1 MKYPCNEMNFTMIA
15 SNLIR
20 IPNMTKSHILLA
32 FAAATMTL
40 TSCFKEEPLN
50 AECDIEKA
58 YIHVDEPLDMFV
70 KKTDTLAT
78 TDQTANVVTFS
89 VRKGTDRTAVA
100 PLFQITP
107 GATISPENGSTQD
120 FSNGGV
126 TYTVTSEDKVWSRT
140 YTVRVNE
147 VADHSP
153 LYDFENF
160 FLEPGKERYYIW
172 TDIIKDNPE
181 DENESGTRL
190 LNWASGNAGFAIVGG
205 NKAPEQYPT
214 APLEEGY
221 KGHGVCL
228 TTRSTGPAGNFFKM
242 PIAAGNL
249 FTGEFIVK
257 TATSEPLESTHF
269 GAGDFCVITKKPLK
283 FSGYYQYTPGA
294 KVTNRQKQVLEGVVD
309 KGDIYAVLFRNT
321 IKDENGEDQVFYLD
335 GTNVKTS
342 PQIVA
347 IAEVSE
353 INKTEGGWNRF
364 EVEFNY
370 RAEIDPV
377 VLANR
382 GYSLAIVCTSSIEGA
397 NFQGAVGSKLLVDE
411 LHVLVD
417 EE

>member
-1 MKYPCNEMNFTMIA
+1 M
-15 SNLIR
+15 
-20 IPNMTKSHILLA
+20 LA

-58 YIHVDEPLDMFV
+58 YIHVDDPSEMFV
-70 KKTDTLAT
+70 KTTDTLAT
-78 TDQTANVVTFS
+78 TDQTVNVVTFS

-107 GATISPENGSTQD
+107 GATISPASGSTHD
-120 FSNGGV
+120 FSQGGV
-126 TYTVTSEDKVWSRT
+126 TYTVTSEDKAWSRT

-147 VADHSP
+147 VVDHSP
-153 LYDFENF
+153 SYDFENF
-160 FLEPGKERYYIW
+160 FLEPDKSKYYIW
-172 TDIIKDNPE
+172 TDLTE
-181 DENESGTRL
+181 DGTRL

-221 KGHGVCL
+221 KGYGVCL
-228 TTRSTGPAGNFFKM
+228 TTRSTGMPGMIFKM

-249 FTGEFIVK
+249 FTGEFISDM
-257 TATSEPLESTHF
+257 ATKKPLEATHF
-269 GAGDFCVITKKPLK
+269 GSGDFCVITKKPLK
-283 FSGYYQYTPGA
+283 FSGYYQYTPGET
-294 KVTNRQKQVLEGVVD
+294 VTNRQKQVLEGVVD

-347 IAEVSE
+347 IAEAPE
-353 INKTEGGWNRF
+353 INKTEDGWNRF

-370 RAEIDPV
+370 RSEIDPT

-397 NFQGAVGSKLLVDE
+397 NFQGAVGSQLLIDE

-417 EE
+417 ED

>member
-1 MKYPCNEMNFTMIA
+1 MIA
-15 SNLIR
+15 SPLIR

-126 TYTVTSEDKVWSRT
+126 TYTVTSEDKAWSRT

-172 TDIIKDNPE
+172 TDIIKNNPE

-190 LNWASGNAGFAIVGG
+190 LNWASGNGGFAIVAG
-205 NKAPEQYPT
+205 NKTPDKYPT
-214 APLEEGY
+214 APLENGY

-228 TTRSTGPAGNFFKM
+228 TTRSTGAAGNILKM

-249 FTGEFIVK
+249 FTGEFIGDM
-257 TATSEPLESTHF
+257 ATKKPLEATHF
-269 GAGDFCVITKKPLK
+269 GSGDFCVITKKPLK

-294 KVTNRQKQVLEGVVD
+294 KVTNRKKEVLEGVVD

-321 IKDENGEDQVFYLD
+321 IKDENGEDQIFYLD

-342 PQIVA
+342 KQIVA
-347 IAEVSE
+347 IAEAPE
-353 INKTEGGWNRF
+353 INKTEGGWHKF
-364 EVEFNY
+364 EVVFNY
-370 RAEIDPV
+370 LAEIDPV
-377 VLANR
+377 ILANR
-382 GYSLAIVCTSSIEGA
+382 GYSLAVVCTSSIEGA
-397 NFQGAVGSKLLVDE
+397 NFQGAVGSQLLVDE

>member
-1 MKYPCNEMNFTMIA
+1 MIA

-58 YIHVDEPLDMFV
+58 YIHIDEPLDMFV

-126 TYTVTSEDKVWSRT
+126 IYTVTSEDKAWSRT

-181 DENESGTRL
+181 DENESGTQL

-205 NKAPEQYPT
+205 NKAPEEYPT

-228 TTRSTGPAGNFFKM
+228 TTRSTGMPGMIFKM

-249 FTGEFIVK
+249 FTGEFNSGS
-257 TATSEPLESTHF
+257 ATSKPLEATHF
-269 GAGDFCVITKKPLK
+269 GFGDNCVITKKPLK
-283 FSGYYQYTPGA
+283 FSGYYQYTPGET
-294 KVTNRQKQVLEGVVD
+294 VTNRQKQVLEGVVD

-321 IKDENGEDQVFYLD
+321 IKDENGEDQIFYLD

-347 IAEVSE
+347 IAEAPE

-397 NFQGAVGSKLLVDE
+397 NFQGAVGSQLLIDE

>member
-1 MKYPCNEMNFTMIA
+1 
-15 SNLIR
+15 
-20 IPNMTKSHILLA
+20 MTKSHILLT
-32 FAAATMTL
+32 FAAATMMF

-58 YIHVDEPLDMFV
+58 YIHVDDPSEMFV
-70 KKTDTLAT
+70 KTTDTLAT
-78 TDQTANVVTFS
+78 TDQTVNVVTFS

-107 GATISPENGSTQD
+107 GATISPANGSTRD
-120 FSNGGV
+120 FSQGGV
-126 TYTVTSEDKVWSRT
+126 TYTVTSEDKAWSRT

-153 LYDFENF
+153 SYDFENF
-160 FLEPGKERYYIW
+160 FLEPDKSKYYIR
-172 TDIIKDNPE
+172 TDLTE
-181 DENESGTRL
+181 DGTRL

-214 APLEEGY
+214 VPLEEGY

-228 TTRSTGPAGNFFKM
+228 TTRSTGTAGNLFKM

-257 TATSEPLESTHF
+257 TATSKPLESTHF
-269 GAGDFCVITKKPLK
+269 GSGDFCVITKKPLK

-294 KVTNRQKQVLEGVVD
+294 KVTNRKKEVIEGLVD

-321 IKDENGEDQVFYLD
+321 IKDENGNDQVFYLD

-342 PQIVA
+342 KQIVA
-347 IAEVSE
+347 IAEAGE
-353 INKTEGGWNRF
+353 INKTEGGWHKF
-364 EVEFNY
+364 EVVFNY
-370 RAEIDPV
+370 LAEIDPA

-382 GYSLAIVCTSSIEGA
+382 GYSLAVVCTSSIEGA
-397 NFQGAVGSKLLVDE
+397 NFQGAVGSQLLVDE

>member
-1 MKYPCNEMNFTMIA
+1 MIA
-15 SNLIR
+15 SPLIR

-126 TYTVTSEDKVWSRT
+126 TYTVTSEDKAWSRT

-172 TDIIKDNPE
+172 TDIIKNNPE

-190 LNWASGNAGFAIVGG
+190 LNWASGNGGFAIVAG
-205 NKAPEQYPT
+205 NKTPDEYPT
-214 APLEEGY
+214 APLENGY

-228 TTRSTGPAGNFFKM
+228 TTRSTGAAGNILKM

-249 FTGEFIVK
+249 FTGEFIGDM
-257 TATSEPLESTHF
+257 ATKKPLEATHF
-269 GAGDFCVITKKPLK
+269 GSGDFCVITKKPLK

-294 KVTNRQKQVLEGVVD
+294 KVTNRKKEVLEGVVD

-321 IKDENGEDQVFYLD
+321 IKDENGEDQIFYLD

-347 IAEVSE
+347 IAEAPE
-353 INKTEGGWNRF
+353 INKTEGGWHKF
-364 EVEFNY
+364 EVVFNY
-370 RAEIDPV
+370 LAKIDPV

-382 GYSLAIVCTSSIEGA
+382 GYSLAVVCTSSIEGA
-397 NFQGAVGSKLLVDE
+397 NFQGAVGSQLLVDE
-411 LHVLVD
+411 LHILVD

>member
-1 MKYPCNEMNFTMIA
+1 
-15 SNLIR
+15 
-20 IPNMTKSHILLA
+20 MTKSHILLA

-58 YIHVDEPLDMFV
+58 YIHVDDPSEMFV
-70 KKTDTLAT
+70 KTTDTLAT
-78 TDQTANVVTFS
+78 TDQTVNVVTFS

-107 GATISPENGSTQD
+107 GATISPASGSTHD
-120 FSNGGV
+120 FSQGGV
-126 TYTVTSEDKVWSRT
+126 TYTVTSEDKAWSRT

-147 VADHSP
+147 VVDHSP
-153 LYDFENF
+153 SYDFENF
-160 FLEPGKERYYIW
+160 FLEPDKSKYYIW
-172 TDIIKDNPE
+172 TDLTE
-181 DENESGTRL
+181 DGTRL

-221 KGHGVCL
+221 KGYGVCL
-228 TTRSTGPAGNFFKM
+228 TTRSTGMPGMIFKM

-249 FTGEFIVK
+249 FTGEFISDM
-257 TATSEPLESTHF
+257 ATKKPLEATHF
-269 GAGDFCVITKKPLK
+269 GSGDFCVITKKPLK
-283 FSGYYQYTPGA
+283 FSGYYQYTPGET
-294 KVTNRQKQVLEGVVD
+294 VTNRQKQVLEGVVD

-347 IAEVSE
+347 IAEAPE
-353 INKTEGGWNRF
+353 INKTEDGWNRF

-370 RAEIDPV
+370 RSEIDPT

-397 NFQGAVGSKLLVDE
+397 NFQGAVGSQLLIDE

>member
-1 MKYPCNEMNFTMIA
+1 
-15 SNLIR
+15 
-20 IPNMTKSHILLA
+20 MTKSHILLA

-126 TYTVTSEDKVWSRT
+126 TYTVTSEDKAWSRT

-160 FLEPGKERYYIW
+160 FLEPGRERYYIW

-181 DENESGTRL
+181 DENESGTQL
-190 LNWASGNAGFAIVGG
+190 LNWASGNSGFAIVAG
-205 NKAPEQYPT
+205 NKTPDKYPT

-228 TTRSTGPAGNFFKM
+228 TTRSTGTAGNIFKM
-242 PIAAGNL
+242 PIAAGNI
-249 FTGEFIVK
+249 FTGKFDSES
-257 TATSEPLESTHF
+257 ATKKPLEATHF
-269 GAGDFCVITKKPLK
+269 GSGDFCVITKKPLK

-294 KVTNRQKQVLEGVVD
+294 KVTNRQKRVLEGVVD

-321 IKDENGEDQVFYLD
+321 IKDENGEDQIFYLD

-347 IAEVSE
+347 IAEAPE

-370 RAEIDPV
+370 RSEIDPV
-377 VLANR
+377 VLSNR

-397 NFQGAVGSKLLVDE
+397 NFQGAVGSQLLIDE

>member
-1 MKYPCNEMNFTMIA
+1 MIA
-15 SNLIR
+15 SPLIR

-126 TYTVTSEDKVWSRT
+126 TYTVTSEDKAWSRT

-160 FLEPGKERYYIW
+160 FLEPDKSKYYIW
-172 TDIIKDNPE
+172 TDLTE
-181 DENESGTRL
+181 DGTRL
-190 LNWASGNAGFAIVGG
+190 FNWASGNAGFAIVGG
-205 NKAPEQYPT
+205 NKAPDKYPT

-228 TTRSTGPAGNFFKM
+228 TTRSTGKAGNAFKM

-257 TATSEPLESTHF
+257 TATSKPLESTHF
-269 GAGDFCVITKKPLK
+269 GSGDFCVITKKPLK
-283 FSGYYQYTPGA
+283 FSGYYQYTPGE
-294 KVTNRQKQVLEGVVD
+294 KVTNRQKEELEGLVD

-321 IKDENGEDQVFYLD
+321 IKDENGEEVQLTHGNFGVYRESADRRVRQAAFEKYF
-335 GTNVKTS
+335 GEFKKYINTFAAMYAGSVKFDNYFADVRGHES
-342 PQIVA
+342 ALSAELYGYIQSLFDLRRRKA
-347 IAEVSE
+347 IYVCAVCRACAVH
-353 INKTEGGWNRF
+353 KTG
-364 EVEFNY
+364 
-370 RAEIDPV
+370 I
-377 VLANR
+377 
-382 GYSLAIVCTSSIEGA
+382 
-397 NFQGAVGSKLLVDE
+397 
-411 LHVLVD
+411 
-417 EE
+417 

>member
-1 MKYPCNEMNFTMIA
+1 MIA
-15 SNLIR
+15 SPLIR

-126 TYTVTSEDKVWSRT
+126 TYTVTSEDKAWSRT

-160 FLEPGKERYYIW
+160 FLEPDRERYYIW
-172 TDIIKDNPE
+172 TDIIKNNPE

-190 LNWASGNAGFAIVGG
+190 LNWASGNAGFAIVAG
-205 NKAPEQYPT
+205 NKTPDEYPT
-214 APLEEGY
+214 APLENGY

-228 TTRSTGPAGNFFKM
+228 TTRSTGAAGNILKM

-249 FTGEFIVK
+249 FTGEFIGDM
-257 TATSEPLESTHF
+257 ATKKPLEATHF
-269 GAGDFCVITKKPLK
+269 GSGDFCVITKKPLK

-294 KVTNRQKQVLEGVVD
+294 KVTNRKKEVLEGVVD

-321 IKDENGEDQVFYLD
+321 IKDENGEDQIFYLD

-347 IAEVSE
+347 IAEAPE
-353 INKTEGGWNRF
+353 INKTEGGWHKF
-364 EVEFNY
+364 EVVFNY
-370 RAEIDPV
+370 LAKIDPV

-397 NFQGAVGSKLLVDE
+397 NFQGAVGSQLLVDE

>member
-1 MKYPCNEMNFTMIA
+1 MIA
-15 SNLIR
+15 SPLIR

-126 TYTVTSEDKVWSRT
+126 TYTVTSEDKAWSRT

-172 TDIIKDNPE
+172 TDIIKNNPE

-190 LNWASGNAGFAIVGG
+190 LNWASGNGGFAIVAG
-205 NKAPEQYPT
+205 NKTPDEYPT
-214 APLEEGY
+214 APLENGY

-228 TTRSTGPAGNFFKM
+228 TTRSTGAAGNILKM

-249 FTGEFIVK
+249 FTGEFIGDM
-257 TATSEPLESTHF
+257 ATKKPLEATHF
-269 GAGDFCVITKKPLK
+269 GSGDFCVITKKPLK
-283 FSGYYQYTPGA
+283 FSGYYQYTPGE
-294 KVTNRQKQVLEGVVD
+294 KVTNRKKEVLEGVVD

-321 IKDENGEDQVFYLD
+321 IKDENGEDQIFYLD

-347 IAEVSE
+347 IAEAPE
-353 INKTEGGWNRF
+353 INKTEGGWHKF
-364 EVEFNY
+364 EVAFNY
-370 RAEIDPV
+370 RAEIDPII
-377 VLANR
+377 LANR

-397 NFQGAVGSKLLVDE
+397 NFQGAVGSQLLVDE

>member
-1 MKYPCNEMNFTMIA
+1 MIA

-126 TYTVTSEDKVWSRT
+126 NYTVTSEDKAWSRT

-160 FLEPGKERYYIW
+160 FLEPGKKRYYIW
-172 TDIIKDNPE
+172 TDLTE
-181 DENESGTRL
+181 DGTRL
-190 LNWASGNAGFAIVGG
+190 LNWASGNAGFSIVAG
-205 NKAPEQYPT
+205 NKTPDKYPT
-214 APLEEGY
+214 VPLEEGY
-221 KGHGVCL
+221 KGRGVCL
-228 TTRSTGPAGNFFKM
+228 TTRSTGTAGNLFKM

-249 FTGEFIVK
+249 FTGEFISDM
-257 TATSEPLESTHF
+257 ATKKPLEATHF
-269 GAGDFCVITKKPLK
+269 GSGDFCVITKKPLK

-347 IAEVSE
+347 IAEAPE

-370 RAEIDPV
+370 REEIDPV
-377 VLANR
+377 ILANR
-382 GYSLAIVCTSSIEGA
+382 GYSIAIVCTSSIEGA
-397 NFQGAVGSKLLVDE
+397 NFQGAVGSQLLIDE

>member
-107 GATISPENGSTQD
+107 GATISPENGSTHD

-126 TYTVTSEDKVWSRT
+126 TYTVTSEDKAWSRT

-172 TDIIKDNPE
+172 TDITE
-181 DENESGTRL
+181 DGTRL
-190 LNWASGNAGFAIVGG
+190 LNWASGNAGFSIVAG
-205 NKAPEQYPT
+205 NKTPDKYPT

-221 KGHGVCL
+221 KGRGVCL
-228 TTRSTGPAGNFFKM
+228 TTRSTGAAGNIFKM

-249 FTGEFIVK
+249 FTGEFNSGS
-257 TATSEPLESTHF
+257 ATSKPLEATHF
-269 GAGDFCVITKKPLK
+269 GFGDNCVITKKPLK

-294 KVTNRQKQVLEGVVD
+294 KVTNRQKEVLEGVVD

-347 IAEVSE
+347 IAEVGE

-377 VLANR
+377 ILANR

-397 NFQGAVGSKLLVDE
+397 NFQGAVGSQLLIDE

>member
-1 MKYPCNEMNFTMIA
+1 
-15 SNLIR
+15 
-20 IPNMTKSHILLA
+20 MTKSHILLA
-32 FAAATMTL
+32 LAAATMTL

-126 TYTVTSEDKVWSRT
+126 TYTVTSEDKAWSRT

-153 LYDFENF
+153 SYDFENF
-160 FLEPGKERYYIW
+160 FLEPGRERYYIW
-172 TDIIKDNPE
+172 TNIIKDNPE
-181 DENESGTRL
+181 DENESGTQL
-190 LNWASGNAGFAIVGG
+190 LNWASGNGGFAIVAG
-205 NKAPEQYPT
+205 NKTPDKYPT

-228 TTRSTGPAGNFFKM
+228 TTRSTGTAGNIFKM
-242 PIAAGNL
+242 PIAAGNI
-249 FTGEFIVK
+249 FTGKFDSES
-257 TATSEPLESTHF
+257 ATKKPLEATHF
-269 GAGDFCVITKKPLK
+269 GSGDFCVITKKPLK

-294 KVTNRQKQVLEGVVD
+294 KVTNRQKQVLEGLVD

-347 IAEVSE
+347 IAEAPE

-397 NFQGAVGSKLLVDE
+397 NFQGAVGSQLLVDE

>member
-1 MKYPCNEMNFTMIA
+1 
-15 SNLIR
+15 
-20 IPNMTKSHILLA
+20 MTKSHILLA

-126 TYTVTSEDKVWSRT
+126 TYTVTSEDKAWSRT

-160 FLEPGKERYYIW
+160 FLEPGRERYYIW
-172 TDIIKDNPE
+172 TDIIKNNPE

-190 LNWASGNAGFAIVGG
+190 LNWASGNAGFAIVGH
-205 NKAPEQYPT
+205 NKTPKQYPT

-221 KGHGVCL
+221 KGHGVSL
-228 TTRSTGPAGNFFKM
+228 TTRSTGKAGLGMKM

-249 FTGEFIVK
+249 FTGEFIAR
-257 TATSEPLESTHF
+257 TASSEPLKSTHF

-283 FSGYYQYTPGA
+283 FSGYYQYTPGET
-294 KVTNRQKQVLEGVVD
+294 VTNIRKEVLEGVVD

-321 IKDENGEDQVFYLD
+321 IKGENGEDQIFYLD

-347 IAEVSE
+347 IAEAPE
-353 INKTEGGWNRF
+353 INETEGGWNRF
-364 EVEFNY
+364 EVAFKY
-370 RAEIDPV
+370 RAEIDPII
-377 VLANR
+377 LANR

>member
-32 FAAATMTL
+32 FAAAAMTL

-107 GATISPENGSTQD
+107 GATISPENGSTHD

-126 TYTVTSEDKVWSRT
+126 TYTVTSEDKAWSRT

-172 TDIIKDNPE
+172 TDITE
-181 DENESGTRL
+181 DGTRL
-190 LNWASGNAGFAIVGG
+190 LNWASGNAGFSIVAG
-205 NKAPEQYPT
+205 NKTPDKYPT

-221 KGHGVCL
+221 KGRGVCL
-228 TTRSTGPAGNFFKM
+228 TTRSTGAAGNIFKM

-249 FTGEFIVK
+249 FTGEFNSGS
-257 TATSEPLESTHF
+257 ATSKPLEATHF
-269 GAGDFCVITKKPLK
+269 GFGDNCVITKKPLK

-294 KVTNRQKQVLEGVVD
+294 KVTNRQKEVLEGVVD

-347 IAEVSE
+347 IAEVGE

-377 VLANR
+377 ILANR

-397 NFQGAVGSKLLVDE
+397 NFQGAVGSQLLIDE

>member
-1 MKYPCNEMNFTMIA
+1 
-15 SNLIR
+15 
-20 IPNMTKSHILLA
+20 MTKSHILLA

-126 TYTVTSEDKVWSRT
+126 TYTVTSEDKAWSRT

-160 FLEPGKERYYIW
+160 FLEPGRERYYIW

-181 DENESGTRL
+181 DENESGTQL
-190 LNWASGNAGFAIVGG
+190 LNWASGNSGFAIVAG
-205 NKAPEQYPT
+205 NKTPDKYPT

-228 TTRSTGPAGNFFKM
+228 TTRSTGTAGNIFKM
-242 PIAAGNL
+242 PIAAGNI
-249 FTGEFIVK
+249 FTGKFDSES
-257 TATSEPLESTHF
+257 ATKKPLEATHF
-269 GAGDFCVITKKPLK
+269 GSGDFCVITKKPLK

-294 KVTNRQKQVLEGVVD
+294 KVTNRQKRVLEGVVD

-321 IKDENGEDQVFYLD
+321 IKDENGEDQIFYLD

-347 IAEVSE
+347 IAEAPE

-370 RAEIDPV
+370 RSEIDPV
-377 VLANR
+377 VLSNR

-397 NFQGAVGSKLLVDE
+397 NFQGAVGSQLLVDE

>member
-1 MKYPCNEMNFTMIA
+1 MIA

-126 TYTVTSEDKVWSRT
+126 TYTVTSEDKAWSRT

-160 FLEPGKERYYIW
+160 FLEPGRERYYIW
-172 TDIIKDNPE
+172 TDILKDNPE

-190 LNWASGNAGFAIVGG
+190 LNWASGNAGFAIVAG
-205 NKAPEQYPT
+205 NKTPDKYPT

-228 TTRSTGPAGNFFKM
+228 TTRSTGRPGNAFNM
-242 PIAAGNL
+242 PIAAGNI
-249 FTGEFIVK
+249 FTGEFYSK
-257 TATSEPLESTHF
+257 SATSKPLEATHF
-269 GAGDFCVITKKPLK
+269 GSGDFCVITKKPLK
-283 FSGYYQYTPGA
+283 FSGYYQYTPGET
-294 KVTNRQKQVLEGVVD
+294 VTNRQKEVLEGVVD

-321 IKDENGEDQVFYLD
+321 IKGENGEDQTFYLD

-347 IAEVSE
+347 IAEAPE

-364 EVEFNY
+364 EVAFNY
-370 RAEIDPV
+370 RSEIDPT

-397 NFQGAVGSKLLVDE
+397 NFQGAVGSQLLVDE

>member
-1 MKYPCNEMNFTMIA
+1 MIA
-15 SNLIR
+15 SPLIR

-126 TYTVTSEDKVWSRT
+126 TYTVTSEDKAWSRT

-160 FLEPGKERYYIW
+160 FLEPGKSKYYIW
-172 TDIIKDNPE
+172 TDLTE
-181 DENESGTRL
+181 DGTRL

-205 NKAPEQYPT
+205 NKAPDKYPT
-214 APLEEGY
+214 APLEKGY

-228 TTRSTGPAGNFFKM
+228 TTRSTGTAGNLFKM

-249 FTGEFIVK
+249 FTGEFISN
-257 TATSEPLESTHF
+257 TATTKPLESTHF
-269 GAGDFCVITKKPLK
+269 GSGDFCVITKKPLK
-283 FSGYYQYTPGA
+283 FSGYYQYTPGE
-294 KVTNRQKQVLEGVVD
+294 KVTNRKKEVLEGVVD

-321 IKDENGEDQVFYLD
+321 IKDENGEDQIFYLD

-347 IAEVSE
+347 IAEAGE
-353 INKTEGGWNRF
+353 INKTEGGWHKF
-364 EVEFNY
+364 EVAFNY

-382 GYSLAIVCTSSIEGA
+382 GYSLAVVCTSSIEGA
-397 NFQGAVGSKLLVDE
+397 NFQGAVGSQLLVDE

>member
-1 MKYPCNEMNFTMIA
+1 MNFTMIA
-15 SNLIR
+15 SPLIR

-126 TYTVTSEDKVWSRT
+126 TYTVTSEDKAWSRT

-172 TDIIKDNPE
+172 TDIIKNNPE

-190 LNWASGNAGFAIVGG
+190 LNWASGNGGFAIVAG
-205 NKAPEQYPT
+205 NKTPDEYPT
-214 APLEEGY
+214 APLENGY

-228 TTRSTGPAGNFFKM
+228 TTRSTGAAGYILKM

-249 FTGEFIVK
+249 FTGEFIGDM
-257 TATSEPLESTHF
+257 ATKKPLEATHF
-269 GAGDFCVITKKPLK
+269 GSGDFCVITKKPLK

-294 KVTNRQKQVLEGVVD
+294 KVTNRKKEVLEGVVD

-321 IKDENGEDQVFYLD
+321 IKDENGEDQIFYLD

-347 IAEVSE
+347 IAEAPE
-353 INKTEGGWNRF
+353 INKTEGGWHKF
-364 EVEFNY
+364 EVVFNY
-370 RAEIDPV
+370 LAKIDPV

-397 NFQGAVGSKLLVDE
+397 NFQGAVGSQLLVDE
-411 LHVLVD
+411 LHILVD

>member
-1 MKYPCNEMNFTMIA
+1 
-15 SNLIR
+15 
-20 IPNMTKSHILLA
+20 MTKSHILLA

-126 TYTVTSEDKVWSRT
+126 TYTVTSEDKAWSRT

-172 TDIIKDNPE
+172 TDIIKNNPE

-190 LNWASGNAGFAIVGG
+190 LNWASGNGGFAIVAG
-205 NKAPEQYPT
+205 NKTPDEYPT
-214 APLEEGY
+214 APLENGY

-228 TTRSTGPAGNFFKM
+228 TTRSTGAAGNILKM

-249 FTGEFIVK
+249 FTGEFIGDM
-257 TATSEPLESTHF
+257 ATKKPLEATHF
-269 GAGDFCVITKKPLK
+269 GSGDFCVITKKPLK

-294 KVTNRQKQVLEGVVD
+294 KVTNRKKEVLEGVVD

-321 IKDENGEDQVFYLD
+321 IKDENGEDQIFYLD

-347 IAEVSE
+347 IAEAPE
-353 INKTEGGWNRF
+353 INKTEGGWHKF
-364 EVEFNY
+364 EVVFNY
-370 RAEIDPV
+370 LAKIDPV

-382 GYSLAIVCTSSIEGA
+382 GYSLAVVCTSSIEGA
-397 NFQGAVGSKLLVDE
+397 NFQGAVGSQLLVDE

>member
-1 MKYPCNEMNFTMIA
+1 
-15 SNLIR
+15 
-20 IPNMTKSHILLA
+20 MTKSHILLA

-126 TYTVTSEDKVWSRT
+126 TYTVTSEDKAWSRT

-160 FLEPGKERYYIW
+160 FLEPGRERYYIW
-172 TDIIKDNPE
+172 TDIIKNNPE

-190 LNWASGNAGFAIVGG
+190 LNWASGNGGFAIVAG
-205 NKAPEQYPT
+205 NKTPDEYPT
-214 APLEEGY
+214 APLENGY

-228 TTRSTGPAGNFFKM
+228 TTRSTGAAGNILKM

-249 FTGEFIVK
+249 FTGEFIGDM
-257 TATSEPLESTHF
+257 ATKKPLEATHF
-269 GAGDFCVITKKPLK
+269 GSGDFCVITKKPLK

-294 KVTNRQKQVLEGVVD
+294 KVTNRKKEVLEGVVD

-321 IKDENGEDQVFYLD
+321 IKDENGEDQIFYLD

-347 IAEVSE
+347 IAEAPE
-353 INKTEGGWNRF
+353 INKTEGGWHKF
-364 EVEFNY
+364 EVVFNY
-370 RAEIDPV
+370 LAKIDPV

-382 GYSLAIVCTSSIEGA
+382 GYSLAVVCTSSIEGA
-397 NFQGAVGSKLLVDE
+397 NFQGAVGSQLLVDE

>member
-1 MKYPCNEMNFTMIA
+1 
-15 SNLIR
+15 
-20 IPNMTKSHILLA
+20 MTKSHILLA

-107 GATISPENGSTQD
+107 GATISPENGSTHD

-126 TYTVTSEDKVWSRT
+126 TYTVTSENKAWSRT
-140 YTVRVNE
+140 YIVRVNE

-160 FLEPGKERYYIW
+160 FLEPGRERYYIW
-172 TDIIKDNPE
+172 TDHTE
-181 DENESGTRL
+181 DGTPL
-190 LNWASGNAGFAIVGG
+190 FNWASGNGGFAIVAG
-205 NKAPEQYPT
+205 NKTPDKYPT

-221 KGHGVCL
+221 KGRGVCL
-228 TTRSTGPAGNFFKM
+228 TTRSTGAAGNLFKM
-242 PIAAGNL
+242 PIAAGNI
-249 FTGEFIVK
+249 FTGKFDSGS
-257 TATSEPLESTHF
+257 ATDKPLEATHF

-294 KVTNRQKQVLEGVVD
+294 KVTNRKKEVLEGVVD

-321 IKDENGEDQVFYLD
+321 IKDENGEDQIFYLD

-347 IAEVSE
+347 IAEAPE
-353 INKTEGGWNRF
+353 INKTEDGWNRF

-370 RAEIDPV
+370 RSEIDPT

-397 NFQGAVGSKLLVDE
+397 NFQGAVGSKLLIDE

>member
-1 MKYPCNEMNFTMIA
+1 
-15 SNLIR
+15 
-20 IPNMTKSHILLA
+20 MTKSHILLA

-58 YIHVDEPLDMFV
+58 YIHVDDPSEMFV
-70 KKTDTLAT
+70 KTTDTLAT
-78 TDQTANVVTFS
+78 TDQTVNVVTFS

-107 GATISPENGSTQD
+107 GATISPANGSTHD
-120 FSNGGV
+120 FSQGGV
-126 TYTVTSEDKVWSRT
+126 TYTVTSEDKAWSRT

-153 LYDFENF
+153 SYDFENF
-160 FLEPGKERYYIW
+160 FLEPDKSKYYTW
-172 TDIIKDNPE
+172 TDLTE
-181 DENESGTRL
+181 DGTRL

-205 NKAPEQYPT
+205 NKAPKQYPT

-221 KGHGVCL
+221 KGYGVCL
-228 TTRSTGPAGNFFKM
+228 TTRSTGKAGNAFKM

-257 TATSEPLESTHF
+257 TATSKPLESTHF
-269 GAGDFCVITKKPLK
+269 GSGDFCVITKKPLK
-283 FSGYYQYTPGA
+283 FSGYYQYTPGET
-294 KVTNRQKQVLEGVVD
+294 VTNRQKEVLEGLVD

-321 IKDENGEDQVFYLD
+321 IKDENGNDQVFYLD

-347 IAEVSE
+347 IAEAGE
-353 INKTEGGWNRF
+353 INGTEEGWKKF
-364 EVEFNY
+364 DVAFKY
-370 RAEIDPV
+370 RTEIDPI

-397 NFQGAVGSKLLVDE
+397 NFQGAVGSQLLIDE

>member
-1 MKYPCNEMNFTMIA
+1 MIA

-32 FAAATMTL
+32 FAVATMTL

-126 TYTVTSEDKVWSRT
+126 TYTVTSEDKAWSRT

-160 FLEPGKERYYIW
+160 FLEPGKKRYYIW

-181 DENESGTRL
+181 DENESGTQL
-190 LNWASGNAGFAIVGG
+190 LNWSSGNAGFAIVGA
-205 NKAPEQYPT
+205 NKTPKQYPT

-221 KGHGVCL
+221 KGYGVSL
-228 TTRSTGPAGNFFKM
+228 ATRSTGRAGLGMNM

-249 FTGEFIVK
+249 FTGEFIVR

-283 FSGYYQYTPGA
+283 FSGYYQYTPG
-294 KVTNRQKQVLEGVVD
+294 KTVTNRQMEKLEGVVD

-321 IKDENGEDQVFYLD
+321 IKDENGEDQIFYLD

-347 IAEVSE
+347 IAEAPE

-377 VLANR
+377 ILANR

>member
-107 GATISPENGSTQD
+107 GATISPENGSTHD

-126 TYTVTSEDKVWSRT
+126 TYTVTSEDKAWSRT

-172 TDIIKDNPE
+172 TDITE
-181 DENESGTRL
+181 DGTRL
-190 LNWASGNAGFAIVGG
+190 LNWASGNGGFSIVAG
-205 NKAPEQYPT
+205 NKTPDKYPT

-221 KGHGVCL
+221 KGRGVCL
-228 TTRSTGPAGNFFKM
+228 TTRSTGAAGNIFKM

-249 FTGEFIVK
+249 FTGEFNSGS
-257 TATSEPLESTHF
+257 ATSKPLEATHF
-269 GAGDFCVITKKPLK
+269 GFGDNCVITKKPLK

-294 KVTNRQKQVLEGVVD
+294 KVTNRQKEVLEGVVD

-347 IAEVSE
+347 IAEVGE

-377 VLANR
+377 ILANR

-397 NFQGAVGSKLLVDE
+397 NFQGAVGSQLLIDE